1 MKGQKF
7 LSDSEKMTAILQFL
21 QTDIANFAIKYG
33 IPKSHL
39 YNLSGGK
46 INQFSQE
53 TRIKLLEG
61 IPNLDP
67 RWLITGDGPMFLTPS
82 QSFNITSS
90 PQSTINTG
98 EMKVEIPV
106 GIVELLNSQ
115 QETIKKLTS
124 VVENLSHL

>member
-1 MKGQKF
+1 
-7 LSDSEKMTAILQFL
+7 MTAILQFL
-21 QTDIANFAIKYG
+21 QTDIANFAMKYG

-61 IPNLDP
+61 IPTLDP

-124 VVENLSHL
+124 VIENLSHL